1 MLPDNVLLEI
11 FDFYRNT
18 DDNTRCIVW
27 KWHLLVHV
35 CRIWR
40 QIVFASPHRLNL
52 RILCKRSTP
61 VRKDLCIW
69 PTFPI
74 VMDYFRH
81 KGLLPDDEHNA
92 VAALKHPDRVCD
104 VMLSVT
110 GSQLGRMATEMQ
122 EPFPVLTRLY
132 ILSCNESA
140 PVLPGRFLGS
150 STPCLQK
157 MALDGV
163 PYPTLPTLL
172 LSASDLVELHLFNI
186 PPTGYISPEAMAVG
200 LAALP
205 RLETFFMEFRLATSR
220 PDRMSPPP
228 ATRIV
233 LPALTRFEF
242 KGASE
247 YLEGLVAQIDTPQLD
262 RICINYYNQ
271 LADFRAAQLSQF
283 IDRLAGPE
291 TIPFK
296 RADITFS
303 SGKITFDLY
312 PRAKYH
318 PSSRWCYARTT
329 IMCEGIDWQV
339 SHISQILS
347 QFSTTLFS
355 VVHLKLELELGRGVQ
370 FESTDDV
377 EWLLLLHQFPTI
389 QTLHVSG
396 KLAVHLSLALED
408 VAGGMAAE
416 VLPSVDLIWLAGR
429 RIKKF
434 VAARSLSG
442 RPVTIISTI
451 KEFNKRLESYAGK

>member
-1 MLPDNVLLEI
+1 
-11 FDFYRNT
+11 
-18 DDNTRCIVW
+18 
-27 KWHLLVHV
+27 
-35 CRIWR
+35 
-40 QIVFASPHRLNL
+40 
-52 RILCKRSTP
+52 
-61 VRKDLCIW
+61 
-69 PTFPI
+69 
-74 VMDYFRH
+74 
-81 KGLLPDDEHNA
+81 
-92 VAALKHPDRVCD
+92 
-104 VMLSVT
+104 
-110 GSQLGRMATEMQ
+110 
-122 EPFPVLTRLY
+122 
-132 ILSCNESA
+132 
-140 PVLPGRFLGS
+140 
-150 STPCLQK
+150 
-157 MALDGV
+157 
-163 PYPTLPTLL
+163 
-172 LSASDLVELHLFNI
+172 
-186 PPTGYISPEAMAVG
+186 
-200 LAALP
+200 
-205 RLETFFMEFRLATSR
+205 
-220 PDRMSPPP
+220 MSPPP

-303 SGKITFDLY
+303 SGKVTFDLY
-312 PRAKYH
+312 TRAKYH